1 MSAADRERL
10 FLENAAIAAAG
21 THAVSGSGELLAAL
35 GRVVAIDS
43 PVYCPGVTE
52 LEKAAGGLFPVR
64 AADYAAAAV
73 TVEEVFGAIAETGT
87 LVCSSEGGR
96 AVQAGLL
103 PSHHVAIVR
112 RERIFERLDDLFV
125 AVAGAPPTNL
135 TLVTGPSR
143 TADIELTLA
152 IGVHGPEKLDI
163 IAYESEGDA

>member
-1 MSAADRERL
+1 MSGAERERL

-21 THAVSGSGELLAAL
+21 THSVPETGDLLAVL
-35 GRVVAIDS
+35 ERVVAIDS
-43 PVYCPGVTE
+43 PVFCPGVTPIE
-52 LEKAAGGLFPVR
+52 RAAAALFPVR
-64 AADYAAAAV
+64 VDDYAAAAV

-103 PSHHVAIVR
+103 PAHHVAIVR
-112 RERIFERLDDLFV
+112 RERIFDTLDDFFAALS
-125 AVAGAPPTNL
+125 GAPPTNL

-163 IAYESEGDA
+163 ILV

>member
-1 MSAADRERL
+1 MSDAERERL
-10 FLENAAIAAAG
+10 FLENAAVASAGIHTASDAAALP
-21 THAVSGSGELLAAL
+21 AVL
-35 GRVVAIDS
+35 GRVVGTDS
-43 PVYCPGVTE
+43 PVYCPGVTPIE
-52 LEKAAGGLFPVR
+52 R
-64 AADYAAAAV
+64 AAAALFPNRVSDYAEATV

-103 PSHHVAIVR
+103 PAHHVAIVR
-112 RERIFERLDDLFV
+112 RDRIFDTLDGFFAAISGV
-125 AVAGAPPTNL
+125 PPTNL

-163 IAYESEGDA
+163 ILV

>member
-1 MSAADRERL
+1 MSAADRERR

-21 THAVSGSGELLAAL
+21 THSVRDTADLLETL
-35 GRVVAIDS
+35 GRIVAPGS
-43 PVYCPGVTE
+43 PVHCPGVTE
-52 LEKAAGGLFPVR
+52 LEKAAAALFPARVD
-64 AADYAAAAV
+64 DYSAAAV
-73 TVEEVFGAIAETGT
+73 TVEEVFGAVAETGT
-87 LVCSSEGGR
+87 IVCTSAGGR

-103 PSHHVAIVR
+103 PAHHVAIVR
-112 RERIFERLDDLFV
+112 RERVFETLDDLFA

-163 IAYESEGDA
+163 LLV

>member
-1 MSAADRERL
+1 MSGVGRERL

-21 THAVSGSGELLAAL
+21 THSVSGMGDLLAAL
-35 GRVVAIDS
+35 RRVVAIDS

-52 LEKAAGGLFPVR
+52 LEKAAAALFPARVD
-64 AADYAAAAV
+64 DYAAAAV
-73 TVEEVFGAIAETGT
+73 TVEEVFGAVAETGT

-112 RERIFERLDDLFV
+112 RERIFDTLDDLFA
-125 AVAGAPPTNL
+125 AVGGAPPTNL

-143 TADIELTLA
+143 TADIELTLT
-152 IGVHGPEKLDI
+152 IGVHGPERIDI
-163 IAYESEGDA
+163 IVA

>member
-1 MSAADRERL
+1 MSDVDRERL
-10 FLENAAIAAAG
+10 FLENAAKAAAG
-21 THAVSGSGELLAAL
+21 THPVSDTGELLAAL

-52 LEKAAGGLFPVR
+52 LEKAAALLFPNR

-103 PSHHVAIVR
+103 PAHHVAIVR
-112 RERIFERLDDLFV
+112 RDRIFDSLDDFFA
-125 AVAGAPPTNL
+125 AVSGAPPTNI

-152 IGVHGPEKLDI
+152 IGVHGPERLDI
-163 IAYESEGDA
+163 IVM

>member
-1 MSAADRERL
+1 MTAADRGQL
-10 FLENAAIAAAG
+10 FLENAATAAAG
-21 THAVSGSGELLAAL
+21 THSVSDTGDLLAAL
-35 GRVVAIDS
+35 RRVVAIDS
-43 PVYCPGVTE
+43 PVYCPGVTPIE
-52 LEKAAGGLFPVR
+52 RAVQTLFTNRVS
-64 AADYAAAAV
+64 DTAAATV

-103 PSHHVAIVR
+103 PAHHVAIVR
-112 RERIFERLDDLFV
+112 RDRIFDTLDDFFAALS
-125 AVAGAPPTNL
+125 GAPPTNL

-163 IAYESEGDA
+163 ILV

>member
-1 MSAADRERL
+1 MIDADRERL

-21 THAVSGSGELLAAL
+21 AHSVSCTGDLLAAL
-35 GRVVAIDS
+35 GRIVAMES

-52 LEKAAGGLFPVR
+52 LEKTVAPLFPVR
-64 AADYAAAAV
+64 ADEYAAAAV

-87 LVCSSEGGR
+87 IVCVSAGGR

-103 PSHHVAIVR
+103 PAHHVAIVR
-112 RERIFERLDDLFV
+112 RDRIFGTLDDLFA
-125 AVAGAPPTNL
+125 AVSGSPPTNM

-152 IGVHGPEKLDI
+152 IGVHGPEKLDVVVV
-163 IAYESEGDA
+163 

>member
-1 MSAADRERL
+1 MSDADRERL

-21 THAVSGSGELLAAL
+21 THSISDTGELLATL
-35 GRVVAIDS
+35 GRVVAMDS

-52 LEKAAGGLFPVR
+52 LEKAAAPLFQVR

-87 LVCSSEGGR
+87 IVCVSAGGR

-103 PSHHVAIVR
+103 PAHHVAIVR
-112 RERIFERLDDLFV
+112 RERIFDTLDDLFATV
-125 AVAGAPPTNL
+125 SGAPPTNM

-163 IAYESEGDA
+163 ILV

>member
-1 MSAADRERL
+1 MSGADVERL
-10 FLENAAIAAAG
+10 FLKNAAIAAAG
-21 THAVSGSGELLAAL
+21 THAVSDTGDLLAVL
-35 GRVVAIDS
+35 GRVVAMDS

-52 LEKAAGGLFPVR
+52 LEKTVAPLFLVR

-87 LVCSSEGGR
+87 IVCVSAGGR

-103 PSHHVAIVR
+103 PAHHVAIVR
-112 RERIFERLDDLFV
+112 RDRIFGTLDDLFA
-125 AVAGAPPTNL
+125 AVAGSPPTNM

-163 IAYESEGDA
+163 IVA

>member
-10 FLENAAIAAAG
+10 FLENAAKAAAG
-21 THAVSGSGELLAAL
+21 THSVSDKGDLLAAL
-35 GRVVAIDS
+35 GRVVAVDS
-43 PVYCPGVTE
+43 PVFCPGVTE
-52 LEKAAGGLFPVR
+52 LEKTATALFPTRVS
-64 AADYAAAAV
+64 DYAAATV

-103 PSHHVAIVR
+103 PAHHVAIVR
-112 RERIFERLDDLFV
+112 RDRIFDTLDDFFA
-125 AVAGAPPTNL
+125 AVAAAPPTNI

-152 IGVHGPEKLDI
+152 IGVHGPERLDI
-163 IAYESEGDA
+163 IVARMQA

>member
-1 MSAADRERL
+1 MSGADRERL

-21 THAVSGSGELLAAL
+21 THSIPETGDLLAVL
-35 GRVVAIDS
+35 ERVVAMDS
-43 PVYCPGVTE
+43 PVYCPGVTPIE
-52 LEKAAGGLFPVR
+52 RAAAALFPVR
-64 AADYAAAAV
+64 VDDYAAAAV

-103 PSHHVAIVR
+103 PAHHVAIVR
-112 RERIFERLDDLFV
+112 RDRIFDTLDDFFAALT
-125 AVAGAPPTNL
+125 GAPPTNL

-163 IAYESEGDA
+163 LLV

>member
-1 MSAADRERL
+1 MSGGGRERL

-21 THAVSGSGELLAAL
+21 VRSVSGTGDLLAAL
-35 GRVVAIDS
+35 GQIVAIDS
-43 PVYCPGVTE
+43 PVYCPGVTPIE
-52 LEKAAGGLFPVR
+52 RAAAALFPVR
-64 AADYAAAAV
+64 VDDYAAAAV

-103 PSHHVAIVR
+103 PAHHVAIVR
-112 RERIFERLDDLFV
+112 RDRIFDTLDDLFA
-125 AVAGAPPTNL
+125 AVAGVLPTNL

-152 IGVHGPEKLDI
+152 IGVHGPGRLDI
-163 IAYESEGDA
+163 ILV

>member
-1 MSAADRERL
+1 MSGADRGRF

-21 THAVSGSGELLAAL
+21 THAVSDTEELLAAL
-35 GRVVAIDS
+35 RRVVAIDS

-52 LEKAAGGLFPVR
+52 LEKAAAVLFPVR

-87 LVCSSEGGR
+87 LVCTSEGGR

-103 PSHHVAIVR
+103 PAHHVAIVR
-112 RERIFERLDDLFV
+112 RDRIFDTLDDFFA
-125 AVAGAPPTNL
+125 AVAGAPPTNV

-152 IGVHGPEKLDI
+152 IGVHGPERLDI
-163 IAYESEGDA
+163 ILV

>member
-1 MSAADRERL
+1 VSAADRERL

-21 THAVSGSGELLAAL
+21 THSVSGTGDLLATL
-35 GRVVAIDS
+35 GRVVAMDS

-52 LEKAAGGLFPVR
+52 LEKAAAPLFRVR
-64 AADYAAAAV
+64 AAEYAAAAV

-87 LVCSSEGGR
+87 IVCVSAGGR

-103 PSHHVAIVR
+103 PAHHVAIVR
-112 RERIFERLDDLFV
+112 RDRIFETLDDLFA
-125 AVAGAPPTNL
+125 AVSGAPPTNL

-163 IAYESEGDA
+163 IVV

>member
-1 MSAADRERL
+1 MSGVGRERL

-21 THAVSGSGELLAAL
+21 THSVSGMGDLLATL
-35 GRVVAIDS
+35 RRVVAIDS

-52 LEKAAGGLFPVR
+52 LEKAAAALFPVR

-73 TVEEVFGAIAETGT
+73 TVEEVFGAVAETGT

-103 PSHHVAIVR
+103 PAHHVVIVR
-112 RERIFERLDDLFV
+112 RERIFDTLDDLFA
-125 AVAGAPPTNL
+125 AVAGVPPTNI

-152 IGVHGPEKLDI
+152 IGVHGPERLDI
-163 IAYESEGDA
+163 IVL

>member
-1 MSAADRERL
+1 MSDAERERL

-21 THAVSGSGELLAAL
+21 THSVSDTDALPAIL
-35 GRVVAIDS
+35 GRVVGRDS

-52 LEKAAGGLFPVR
+52 LEKTATPLFPVR
-64 AADYAAAAV
+64 ADDPAAASV

-96 AVQAGLL
+96 AIQAGLL
-103 PSHHVAIVR
+103 PAHHVAIVR
-112 RERIFERLDDLFV
+112 RDRIFDTLDDFFAALSGV
-125 AVAGAPPTNL
+125 PPTNL

-152 IGVHGPEKLDI
+152 IGVHGPERLDI
-163 IAYESEGDA
+163 ILV

>member
-1 MSAADRERL
+1 MSGADRGRL
-10 FLENAAIAAAG
+10 FLENAAKAAAG
-21 THAVSGSGELLAAL
+21 THSVSGTGDLLAAL

-43 PVYCPGVTE
+43 PVYCPGVTPIE
-52 LEKAAGGLFPVR
+52 R
-64 AADYAAAAV
+64 AAAALFPNRVSDYAVATV

-103 PSHHVAIVR
+103 PAHHVAIVR
-112 RERIFERLDDLFV
+112 RDRIFDTLGDFFASV
-125 AVAGAPPTNL
+125 APVPPTNI

-163 IAYESEGDA
+163 ILV

>member
-1 MSAADRERL
+1 MSGAERERL

-21 THAVSGSGELLAAL
+21 THSVPETGDLLAVL
-35 GRVVAIDS
+35 ERVVAFDS
-43 PVYCPGVTE
+43 PVYCPGVTPIE
-52 LEKAAGGLFPVR
+52 RAAAALFPVR
-64 AADYAAAAV
+64 VDDYAAAAV

-103 PSHHVAIVR
+103 PAHHVAIVR
-112 RERIFERLDDLFV
+112 RDRIFDTLDDFFAALS
-125 AVAGAPPTNL
+125 GAPPTNL

-163 IAYESEGDA
+163 ILV

>member
-1 MSAADRERL
+1 MSGADRGRL
-10 FLENAAIAAAG
+10 FLENAATAAAG
-21 THAVSGSGELLAAL
+21 THSVSDTGELLAAL

-43 PVYCPGVTE
+43 PVYCPGVTPIE
-52 LEKAAGGLFPVR
+52 RAAAALFPNCVS
-64 AADYAAAAV
+64 DYAAATV

-103 PSHHVAIVR
+103 PAHHVAIVR
-112 RERIFERLDDLFV
+112 RDRIFDSLDDFFA
-125 AVAGAPPTNL
+125 AVSGAPPTNL
-135 TLVTGPSR
+135 TLITGPSR

-163 IAYESEGDA
+163 ILV

>member
-1 MSAADRERL
+1 VSAEDRGRL
-10 FLENAAIAAAG
+10 FLENAATTAAG
-21 THAVSGSGELLAAL
+21 THSASDTGDLLAAL
-35 GRVVAIDS
+35 RRVVAIDS
-43 PVYCPGVTE
+43 PVYCPGVTPIE
-52 LEKAAGGLFPVR
+52 RAVQTLFTNRVS
-64 AADYAAAAV
+64 DTAAATV

-103 PSHHVAIVR
+103 PAHHVAIVR
-112 RERIFERLDDLFV
+112 RDRIFDTLDDFFAALS
-125 AVAGAPPTNL
+125 GAPPTNL

-163 IAYESEGDA
+163 ILV

>member
-1 MSAADRERL
+1 MNGAERERL
-10 FLENAAIAAAG
+10 FLENAAISAAG
-21 THAVSGSGELLAAL
+21 THSVSDAGELLAAL

-43 PVYCPGVTE
+43 PVYCPGMTE
-52 LEKAAGGLFPVR
+52 LEKAAAPLFPVR
-64 AADYAAAAV
+64 AAEYAAATV

-103 PSHHVAIVR
+103 PAHHVAIVR
-112 RERIFERLDDLFV
+112 RDRIFDTLDDLFA
-125 AVAGAPPTNL
+125 AVASAPPTNL

-152 IGVHGPEKLDI
+152 IGVHGPERLDI
-163 IAYESEGDA
+163 ILV